1 MCRRRLPGPRS
12 AGERLRSRAGEPRR
26 GFERFKETLIYSKL
40 KQKGNAA
47 SPNEALLN
55 KFSGKNF

>member
-1 MCRRRLPGPRS
+1 MIPACRGAAPAGS
-12 AGERLRSRAGEPRR
+12 AESL
-26 GFERFKETLIYSKL
+26 KETLIYSKP

>member
-1 MCRRRLPGPRS
+1 MNAADGVKDAARRSPNES
-12 AGERLRSRAGEPRR
+12 AVP
-26 GFERFKETLIYSKL
+26 KETLIYSKL